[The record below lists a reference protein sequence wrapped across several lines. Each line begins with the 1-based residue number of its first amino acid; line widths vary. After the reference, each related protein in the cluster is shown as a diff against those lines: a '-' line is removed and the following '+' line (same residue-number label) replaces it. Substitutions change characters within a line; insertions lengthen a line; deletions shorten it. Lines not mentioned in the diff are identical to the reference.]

1 MITCRP
7 RALLTRNEHNVCGG
21 VEFGFLST
29 SLGLEEALKYSE
41 SKTGEPSLVF
51 QMQLGMVSKLYS
63 SRASTLSVRVVS
75 IVRLAFA
82 RAGQSW
88 CIPWMA

>member
-1 MITCRP
+1 MVTLPLDSIRYPRLSSPRVRP
-7 RALLTRNEHNVCGG
+7 PSNEHNVCGG

-51 QMQLGMVSKLYS
+51 QMQLGMV
-63 SRASTLSVRVVS
+63 RN
-75 IVRLAFA
+75 F
-82 RAGQSW
+82 
-88 CIPWMA
+88 CISY